1 MPRPP
6 HAAAVIVAG
15 SLAIASVAT
24 APQELHERARAF
36 AKKYPGEVMMVP
48 GPLSD
53 YPRKTVAQFTREA
66 DVVFHGRLIRLNTY
80 VSEDGRQVVSD
91 YAIRDSR
98 LLAARS
104 DEAYSRAVDASKP
117 RTVTLTGGELLLEG
131 VTVRGASSVLRHVV
145 DGGEYLLFLTPRQ
158 AGGAGYAVYSA
169 GIFAVEGGRVK
180 PLHVQ
185 AEYLHKDAVDAPLAT
200 VLEAI
205 QVARIR

>member
-1 MPRPP
+1 M
-6 HAAAVIVAG
+6 
-15 SLAIASVAT
+15 ASVAT
-24 APQELHERARAF
+24 APQELNERARDF

-66 DVVFHGRLIRLNTY
+66 DVVFHGRLIKLNTY
-80 VSEDGRQVVSD
+80 ISEDGRQVVSD

-104 DEAYSRAVDASKP
+104 DEAYSRAVDAAKP

-131 VTVRGASSVLRHVV
+131 VTVRGASSVLRRVV

-158 AGGAGYAVYSA
+158 AGGVGYTVYSA
-169 GIFAVEGGRVK
+169 GIFAVEGGRVR

-205 QVARIR
+205 QAARIR